1 MIRKILWPVLAS
13 IMLIQSAAFASDSG
27 KFNEA
32 NQAYSEGDYQHAAD
46 LYSELASEKES
57 DASLYYNL
65 GNAYFRLNRPGMA
78 YWALNKAHRLA
89 EHDEDIYH
97 NLKYVEAGLTPV
109 QIEDGRSKAVQI
121 FDLISYRIGSVG
133 WLMLA
138 FLISVAFS
146 IFIVRSFGKGVLRK
160 KDIVK
165 SVFLLI
171 LIGLCLT
178 AEYCTRNHMFSLHQG
193 VIVSPGTD
201 IRYQPSYDGAAAF
214 RLPEGAV
221 VPVTR
226 KHDDWY
232 QIRVSREKS
241 GWVNEQ
247 EFKIL

>member
-1 MIRKILWPVLAS
+1 MIRKILWPALVS
-13 IMLIQSAAFASDSG
+13 MMLIQMAAFASDSG

-32 NQAYSEGDYQHAAD
+32 NQAYSQGDYQRAAD
-46 LYSELASEKES
+46 LYSELASGKKP

-97 NLKYVEAGLTPV
+97 NLKYVEAGLTAV
-109 QIEDGRSKAVQI
+109 QIEDSRSRAARI
-121 FDLISYRIGSVG
+121 FDLISSRIGPAG
-133 WLMLA
+133 WLVLA
-138 FLISVAFS
+138 LLISTAFS
-146 IFIVRSFGKGVLRK
+146 IFIVRSFGSGAIRK
-160 KDIVK
+160 KDIFK
-165 SVFLLI
+165 SVILLI
-171 LIGLCLT
+171 LIAFCLT
-178 AEYCTRNHMFSLHQG
+178 AEYCARNHMFSLHQG

-201 IRYQPSYDGAAAF
+201 IRYQPSYEGAAAF

-221 VPVTR
+221 VPVIR